1 MVRIEY
7 AEKSHE
13 ASWNEY
19 VAGYGNAS
27 VYHGYSFRTVI
38 EHCFRRDSYY
48 LMAIDVATGK
58 ACGILPLFLFTGP
71 LAGRCLVSMP
81 FFDGGGLCA
90 DNKETARMLL
100 TEALALTKRLGCASC
115 ELRQEG
121 RIPFEPELAGV
132 STGAP
137 RILSTKVRML
147 LDMPQ
152 SADALFKSFPAKLR
166 SQIRKP
172 TKENCLVREG
182 KHELVDDFYRIL
194 SRNMRDLGSPVEP
207 KQTFHTVIDSY
218 PGLSRIFMVYWNDI
232 PIACSFIFGF
242 KNRIVNR
249 WASTDRR
256 YKRLA
261 PNMLLYWRMLE
272 YAIENGYSTF
282 DFGRSTIGESTYSF
296 KAQWGAKPH
305 ELFWYRYGKKQNQN
319 DASKNETDAKKML
332 FVNVWTKLP
341 VPLATVLG
349 SKLRRHVT
357 L

>member
-1 MVRIEY
+1 M
-7 AEKSHE
+7 
-13 ASWNEY
+13 
-19 VAGYGNAS
+19 
-27 VYHGYSFRTVI
+27 
-38 EHCFRRDSYY
+38 
-48 LMAIDVATGK
+48 
-58 ACGILPLFLFTGP
+58 
-71 LAGRCLVSMP
+71 
-81 FFDGGGLCA
+81 CA
-90 DNKETARMLL
+90 DNKETAQKLL
-100 TEALALTKRLGCASC
+100 SETMALMQRLRCASC

-121 RIPFEPELAGV
+121 RIPFESDLAGS

-137 RILSTKVRML
+137 QMTSTKVRML

-152 SADALFKSFPAKLR
+152 SADSLFKSFPAKLR

-172 TKENCLVREG
+172 TKENCAVREG
-182 KHELVDDFYRIL
+182 AHELVDDFYRIL

-207 KQTFHTVIDSY
+207 KQTFHNAIDEY
-218 PGLSRIFMVYWNDI
+218 PGLTRIFVVNWKNI
-232 PIACSFIFGF
+232 PVACSFIFGF

-249 WASTDRR
+249 WASTNRD
-256 YKRLA
+256 YKRIA

-272 YAIENGYSTF
+272 YAIENGYSVF
-282 DFGRSTIGESTYSF
+282 DFGRSTIGESTYNF

-319 DASKNETDAKKML
+319 DASKNETDAKKKM

-341 VPLATVLG
+341 VSLATVLG